1 MMRIVSRLLKTLF
14 LLSVVSGLV
23 WGFLAWKKIK
33 PELDELQKKDPER
46 YALMIQTAKS
56 FSIEKTRKIYND
68 LQAMTQY
75 DALVLRYD
83 KLKKKWQDDS
93 KFRETELKDRETSI
107 TQIKEVKRRQYES
120 FIEGLEASPGHYEEK
135 GLMIR
140 WAIAPPWQKVLILRE
155 KCVKYLDL
163 ERKTGHRRRNPANL
177 PRSAVL
183 LDRPENHSFSIPE
196 LCQDLVPAGYDEQA
210 VSDALNALK
219 DTINYFYMVELL
231 DEIGIPRNA
240 IFPADARMHRMA
252 TDFADP
258 G

>member
-1 MMRIVSRLLKTLF
+1 MMRFLSRLLKTVF
-14 LLSVVSGLV
+14 FLSVVSGLV
-23 WGFLAWKKIK
+23 WGSLAWKKIK

-46 YALMIQTAKS
+46 YALMIKTAKS
-56 FSIEKTRKIYND
+56 FSVEETRQIYND
-68 LQAMTQY
+68 LKAMTQY
-75 DALVLRYD
+75 DALALRYN
-83 KLKKKWQDDS
+83 KLRKKWRDDS
-93 KFRETELKDRETSI
+93 KFRETELKDREESMTK
-107 TQIKEVKRRQYES
+107 IKESKRQERET
-120 FIEGLEASPGHYEEK
+120 FIEGLEALPEQYEEK

-140 WAIAPPWQKVLILRE
+140 WKIALPWQKILILRE

-183 LDRPENHSFSIPE
+183 LDRPENHSFSVPE
-196 LCQDLVPAGYDEQA
+196 LCQELVPSGYDEQA

-219 DTINYFYMVELL
+219 NTINYFYMVDLL

-240 IFPADARMHRMA
+240 IFPADARMQRMA
-252 TDFADP
+252 ADFADP